1 MLLRR
6 RPLDSGLARR
16 GAIFD
21 CEEEGKTTL
30 EGVWGIGS
38 LVKGTL
44 SRLGWNLIRELLRNQ
59 QASQLV
65 R

>member
-16 GAIFD
+16 GAILD

-30 EGVWGIGS
+30 EGV
-38 LVKGTL
+38 
-44 SRLGWNLIRELLRNQ
+44 
-59 QASQLV
+59 
-65 R
+65 